1 MNTFV
6 QKNAHSIT
14 GILSGFDRLVFRGSL
29 RQLCYA
35 KGMKSYLDFSKVLLK
50 NFAPHVE
57 AVTGKI
63 KTAATAVAE
72 KHQRP
77 LVYLERPGIS
87 KENAAKE
94 IMLKDK
100 VKEGLICVFT
110 AVEPCRTFV
119 VAGDRQSKLL
129 VVKPR
134 TSKCLH
140 VYQYWIDPTFGFMS
154 ARLQTWFP
162 FNIQICIN
170 GREWLA
176 RNLDTAHINYTRREN
191 CFPVI
196 ENVERA
202 QRIMDRQLTV
212 QWPKLLDQ
220 VARRL
225 SPAHAN
231 VFQHFDTEYYWS
243 AFQSEWA
250 TDVMFKNQAALDK
263 LYPTLVHHGL
273 TTFQSQDVMRFLSK
287 KLNNTGDINGHF
299 KGEVTSDMK
308 RRNEGVRIK
317 HRVGGNSI
325 KAYNKQGN
333 ILRIETTINDPSGF
347 KVWRPKQDG
356 DQRCREWLPMRK
368 GIADL
373 HRRAEVSQS
382 ANDRYLKALSAVTA
396 DASLKELA
404 ASILKP
410 TEINGRRVRALNP
423 LAEGDAQLL
432 ETVMRGE
439 FTINGFRNRDL
450 RPFFYSA
457 CEPGSKEARRQSAS
471 MSRRLRMLRAHGL
484 IKKVP
489 KSHRY
494 QVTESGRLVI
504 AAIASARNAT
514 ANQLSKLAA

>member
-6 QKNAHSIT
+6 QKYAHSIT
-14 GILSGFDRLVFRGSL
+14 GILSGFDRLVLRGSL
-29 RQLCYA
+29 RRLAYA
-35 KGMKSYLDFSKVLLK
+35 QGMKSYLDFSGVLLK

-57 AVTGKI
+57 AVTDKI
-63 KTAATAVAE
+63 KSAATAVAE
-72 KHQRP
+72 RHQRP

-94 IMLKDK
+94 IMAQDK
-100 VKEGLICVFT
+100 VKEGLVCVFT

-119 VAGDRQSKLL
+119 VAGDRETKML

-140 VYQYWIDPTFGFMS
+140 VYQYWIDPTFGFMN

-176 RNLDTAHINYTRREN
+176 RNLDADHIHYIRRDN
-191 CFPVI
+191 CFAAI

-220 VARRL
+220 VASRL
-225 SPAHAN
+225 SPAHAK
-231 VFQHFDTEYYWS
+231 VFQHFDADYYWS

-250 TDVMFKNQAALDK
+250 TDVMFKNQAALDE

-273 TTFQSQDVMRFLSK
+273 TTFQSPDVMRFLGQ
-287 KLNNTGDINGHF
+287 KLTNTGTVNGNF

-308 RRNEGVRIK
+308 SRHEGVRIK

-382 ANDRYLKALSAVTA
+382 ANDRYLNALTTVTA
-396 DASLKELA
+396 ETSLKDLA

-410 TEINGRRVRALNP
+410 TKINGRRVRALNP
-423 LAEGDAQLL
+423 LAERDAKLL
-432 ETVMRGE
+432 ETVIRGE
-439 FTINGFRNRDL
+439 FTVNGFRNRDL
-450 RPFFYSA
+450 RPFFFST
-457 CEPGSKEARRQSAS
+457 CDLGSKEARRQSAA
-471 MSRRLRMLRAHGL
+471 MSRMLRMLRAHGL

-489 KSHRY
+489 RSHRY
-494 QVTESGRLVI
+494 QVTESGRFVI
-504 AAIASARNAT
+504 AAIVSARNAS

>member
-1 MNTFV
+1 MDSFI
-6 QKNAHSIT
+6 QKHAHSIT

-29 RQLCYA
+29 RRLSYSD
-35 KGMKSYLDFSKVLLK
+35 GMKSYLDASGVLLK
-50 NFAPHVE
+50 NFAAHVE

-63 KTAATAVAE
+63 KAAATAVAE
-72 KHQRP
+72 KHRRP

-94 IMLKDK
+94 IVRQDRVKD
-100 VKEGLICVFT
+100 GLVCVFT

-119 VAGDRQSKLL
+119 VSGDRKAKLL

-140 VYQYWIDPTFGFMS
+140 VYQYWIDPIFGFMN

-176 RNLDTAHINYTRREN
+176 RNLDAAHIQYNRRDN
-191 CFPVI
+191 CFPFI
-196 ENVERA
+196 ENVEKA
-202 QRIMDRQLTV
+202 QRIMDRQLTAH
-212 QWPKLLDQ
+212 WPELLDK

-225 SPAHAN
+225 SPANAR
-231 VFQHFDTEYYWS
+231 VFQHIDAEYYWS

-250 TDVMFKNQAALDK
+250 TDIMFKKPAILDE
-263 LYPTLVHHGL
+263 LYPALVHHGL
-273 TTFQSQDVMRFLSK
+273 TTFQSPDVMRFLGQR
-287 KLNNTGDINGHF
+287 LTGAGAIDGRFN
-299 KGEVTSDMK
+299 GEVISDVK
-308 RRNEGVRIK
+308 IRHEGVRIK

-325 KAYNKQGN
+325 NAYNKQGS

-347 KVWRPKQDG
+347 KVWRPKQYG
-356 DQRCREWLPMRK
+356 DQRQREWLPLRK

-382 ANDRYLKALSAVTA
+382 ANDRYLKALTAVTA
-396 DASLKELA
+396 ESSLKELA
-404 ASILKP
+404 AEILKP
-410 TEINGRRVRALNP
+410 TKINGRRVRAINP
-423 LAEGDAQLL
+423 LAEGDAKLL

-439 FTINGFRNRDL
+439 FSINGFRNRDL
-450 RPFFYSA
+450 RPLFF
-457 CEPGSKEARRQSAS
+457 SKYDPISREARRQSAA

-484 IKKVP
+484 IKKMP
-489 KSHRY
+489 RSHRY
-494 QVTESGRLVI
+494 NVTEKGRLVI
-504 AAIASARNAT
+504 AAIIAARNAS